1 MSKIQFN
8 ELNQNASEFNA
19 LSKEETA
26 EVVGGYYHYSYYS
39 PGYSYYSY
47 SSYYSDNDY
56 ASVNQ
61 GNNSYVQQTA
71 LGGYGLTVN
80 ENTTHQNNSANINQ

>member
-8 ELNQNASEFNA
+8 ELNQNASEFNT

-26 EVVGGYYHYSYYS
+26 EVVGGYSYYYY
-39 PGYSYYSY
+39 PGYSYSSY